1 MRTFRM
7 HRNALII
14 AFAAMLASEVAAFS
28 LVQPCSRLHRS
39 RLAATDEEI
48 AWMLDDSAWDED
60 DDEDDEAFDEE
71 MRVRAAAEHE
81 SYASRTTPLKPA
93 TDAVDAVRKQGV
105 ALVEDALPDA
115 SLREALRGRIL
126 ERRDAGAGL
135 SAVLGE
141 RCDGGATTRFD
152 IRLPYDDVVSEATT
166 TLLRGP
172 LAAALDALVGPE
184 AQLWECA
191 ALVSEAG
198 APAQTVHGDTFW
210 DSEPCLYTAFVALQD
225 IDLERG
231 PTLFFPGSHLSPDAQ
246 DDLEDD
252 GPSALDAFGAEVGAM
267 RAGACTLYDGRLLH
281 AGQPNS
287 KGTRVLF
294 YVSFKAPGADGGLG
308 NEAAHSID
316 AELFGRGLTLGD
328 LLG

>member
-1 MRTFRM
+1 M
-7 HRNALII
+7 HRNAQLVVL
-14 AFAAMLASEVAAFS
+14 AAMLAAEIAAFA
-28 LVQPCSRLHRS
+28 LVPPCSRLHCS
-39 RLAATDEEI
+39 RRRATEEEI

-60 DDEDDEAFDEE
+60 DEEDDEAFDEQ
-71 MRVRAAAEHE
+71 MRVRATAEHA

-93 TDAVDAVRKQGV
+93 KDAVDAVRTRGV
-105 ALVEDALPDA
+105 ALVEDCLPDA
-115 SLREALRGRIL
+115 SLREALRSRIL
-126 ERRDAGAGL
+126 EQRDAGAGL
-135 SAVLGE
+135 SSVLGE

-152 IRLPYDDVVSEATT
+152 IRLSYDDVVSEATT
-166 TLLRGP
+166 TLLRGQ
-172 LAAALDALVGPE
+172 LADALDALVGPD
-184 AQLWECA
+184 APLWECA

-210 DSEPCLYTAFVALQD
+210 DSEPCLFTAFVALQD
-225 IDLERG
+225 INVELG
-231 PTLFFPGSHLSPDAQ
+231 PTLFFPGSHLSATAQ

-252 GPSALDAFGAEVGAM
+252 GPSALDGFDAEVGVM

-287 KGTRVLF
+287 QGTRVLF

-316 AELFGRGLTLGD
+316 ADLFGRGLTLGD
-328 LLG
+328 LVG

>member
-1 MRTFRM
+1 
-7 HRNALII
+7 
-14 AFAAMLASEVAAFS
+14 
-28 LVQPCSRLHRS
+28 
-39 RLAATDEEI
+39 
-48 AWMLDDSAWDED
+48 MLDDSAWDEED
-60 DDEDDEAFDEE
+60 EEDDEAFDEQ
-71 MRVRAAAEHE
+71 MRVRATAEHAG
-81 SYASRTTPLKPA
+81 YASRTTPLAPA
-93 TDAVDAVRKQGV
+93 TDAVDAVRTRGV

-115 SLREALRGRIL
+115 SLREILRSRIL

-135 SAVLGE
+135 SSVLGE

-166 TLLRGP
+166 KLLRGP

-231 PTLFFPGSHLSPDAQ
+231 PTLFFPGSHLSADAQ

-252 GPSALDAFGAEVGAM
+252 GPSALDAFGAEVGVM

-281 AGQPNS
+281 AGQPNTR
-287 KGTRVLF
+287 GTRVLF

-316 AELFGRGLTLGD
+316 ADLFGRGLTLGD

>member
-1 MRTFRM
+1 
-7 HRNALII
+7 
-14 AFAAMLASEVAAFS
+14 MLASNVAAFS
-28 LVQPCSRLHRS
+28 LVQPCSRLHYS
-39 RLAATDEEI
+39 RLAATEEEI
-48 AWMLDDSAWDED
+48 AWMLDDDAWDEE
-60 DDEDDEAFDEE
+60 DDEDDESFDEQ

-81 SYASRTTPLKPA
+81 SYASRTTPLAPA
-93 TDAVDAVRKQGV
+93 TDAVDAVRTRGV
-105 ALVEDALPDA
+105 ALIEDALPDA
-115 SLREALRGRIL
+115 SLREILRSRIL

-135 SAVLGE
+135 SSVLGE
-141 RCDGGATTRFD
+141 RCDDGATTRFD
-152 IRLPYDDVVSEATT
+152 IRLPYDDVVSKATSS
-166 TLLRGP
+166 LLRRGGP
-172 LAAALDALVGPE
+172 LADALDALVGPD
-184 AQLWECA
+184 APLWECA

-210 DSEPCLYTAFVALQD
+210 DAEPCLYTAFVALQD
-225 IDLERG
+225 VDVELG
-231 PTLFFPGSHLSPDAQ
+231 PTLFFPRSHLSATAQ

-252 GPSALDAFGAEVGAM
+252 GPSALDGFDAEVGVM

-316 AELFGRGLTLGD
+316 ADLFGRGLTLGD
-328 LLG
+328 LLA

>member
-48 AWMLDDSAWDED
+48 AWMLDDDNWDEE
-60 DDEDDEAFDEE
+60 EDDEAFDEQ
-71 MRVRAAAEHE
+71 MRIRATAEHE
-81 SYASRTTPLKPA
+81 SYASRTTPLAPA

-172 LAAALDALVGPE
+172 LADALDALVGPE

-198 APAQTVHGDTFW
+198 APAQTVHGDT
-210 DSEPCLYTAFVALQD
+210 C
-225 IDLERG
+225 
-231 PTLFFPGSHLSPDAQ
+231 
-246 DDLEDD
+246 
-252 GPSALDAFGAEVGAM
+252 
-267 RAGACTLYDGRLLH
+267 
-281 AGQPNS
+281 
-287 KGTRVLF
+287 
-294 YVSFKAPGADGGLG
+294 
-308 NEAAHSID
+308 
-316 AELFGRGLTLGD
+316 
-328 LLG
+328 

>member
-1 MRTFRM
+1 
-7 HRNALII
+7 
-14 AFAAMLASEVAAFS
+14 MLTSQAAAFS
-28 LVQPCSRLHRS
+28 LVQPCSRLHCS
-39 RLAATDEEI
+39 RRRATDEEI
-48 AWMLDDSAWDED
+48 AWMLDDDAWDEE
-60 DDEDDEAFDEE
+60 DDEDDEAFDEQ

-81 SYASRTTPLKPA
+81 SYASRTTLLAPA
-93 TDAVDAVRKQGV
+93 TDAVDAVRTRGV

-115 SLREALRGRIL
+115 SLREALRSRIL

-252 GPSALDAFGAEVGAM
+252 GPSVLDAFDAAVGVM

-287 KGTRVLF
+287 QGTRVLF
-294 YVSFKAPGADGGLG
+294 YLTFKAPGADGGLG

-316 AELFGRGLTLGD
+316 ADLFGRGLTLGD
-328 LLG
+328 LILSV